1 MRYSQTERCLI
12 FIVPYD
18 LMSPGCSG
26 ELKNN
31 HLKWRSIIMN
41 LKFNI
46 GALIVK
52 SEKKN
57 VDFQVSDISVKIRS
71 IIVKI

>member
-1 MRYSQTERCLI
+1 
-12 FIVPYD
+12 
-18 LMSPGCSG
+18 
-26 ELKNN
+26 
-31 HLKWRSIIMN
+31 MN